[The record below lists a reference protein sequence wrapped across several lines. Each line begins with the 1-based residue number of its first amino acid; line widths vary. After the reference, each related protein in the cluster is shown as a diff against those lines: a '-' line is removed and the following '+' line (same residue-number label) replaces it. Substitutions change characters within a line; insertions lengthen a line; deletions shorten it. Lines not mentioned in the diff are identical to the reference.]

1 MASWW
6 ISLFESLVRKGRPHH
21 SDTPTIREVHLLRL
35 LSWER
40 ARLRATNMW
49 ERPNIFSLVIT
60 SFYQLADGA
69 LVDTYRVV
77 ILNIV
82 SDNID
87 IG

>member
-1 MASWW
+1 MGSPVY
-6 ISLFESLVRKGRPHH
+6 LDFELGARPLTGDEHVGE
-21 SDTPTIREVHLLRL
+21 TEY
-35 LSWER
+35 
-40 ARLRATNMW
+40 
-49 ERPNIFSLVIT
+49 FSLVIT
-60 SFYQLADGA
+60 YFYQLADGA

>member
-1 MASWW
+1 MGD
-6 ISLFESLVRKGRPHH
+6 EHVGE
-21 SDTPTIREVHLLRL
+21 TEY
-35 LSWER
+35 
-40 ARLRATNMW
+40 
-49 ERPNIFSLVIT
+49 FSLVIT
-60 SFYQLADGA
+60 YFYQLADGA